1 MSIHFSGKTF
11 FTCEKFS
18 QHLSDAPHSKTC
30 LEHVEHERAI
40 PWDVAPPP
48 HQLLKKLDKT
58 LKGKLRFPNHKYQYT
73 IFVQFFDLRIITK
86 K

>member
-1 MSIHFSGKTF
+1 MSIHFSGGTF
-11 FTCEKFS
+11 FTCEKFP
-18 QHLSDAPHSKTC
+18 QRLSDAPHSKMR
-30 LEHVEHERAI
+30 LEHERAI
-40 PWDVAPPP
+40 PWDNAPPP